1 MAGFWVQLLKMAGVP
16 LLELCPRSSFPLRPA
31 AVLLINISD
40 GLDFLGGRTPA
51 HWSDQPWDKFIFQEI
66 EKMWVCKNTRWDN
79 ILDRPLPFCLPP
91 NFSANAE
98 KKTFFLWGVIPYS
111 YNCVSDPATEMII
124 VFLFIFYY
132 YSSFSHGLF
141 PSGSVPAHNGALAPY
156 RLLGPRSLTLPH
168 YN

>member
-1 MAGFWVQLLKMAGVP
+1 MAGFWVQLLKMAGFGVQLLKMAGVP
-16 LLELCPRSSFPLRPA
+16 LLERCPRSSFPLRPA

-91 NFSANAE
+91 NFSANAQ
-98 KKTFFLWGVIPYS
+98 KKTFFMGGHP
-111 YNCVSDPATEMII
+111 
-124 VFLFIFYY
+124 FLFQLCLW
-132 YSSFSHGLF
+132 SSYWNDHCVFIHLLSLFLLF
-141 PSGSVPAHNGALAPY
+141 PW
-156 RLLGPRSLTLPH
+156 SLSQRKCPST
-168 YN
+168 

>member
-1 MAGFWVQLLKMAGVP
+1 MAGVP

-66 EKMWVCKNTRWDN
+66 EKMWVYKNTRWDN

-98 KKTFFLWGVIPYS
+98 KKTFFMGGHPLLLQLCLWS
-111 YNCVSDPATEMII
+111 SHWNEHCV
-124 VFLFIFYY
+124 F
-132 YSSFSHGLF
+132 SSFIIIPPF
-141 PSGSVPAHNGALAPY
+141 PMVSFPAEVSQHIME
-156 RLLGPRSLTLPH
+156 RLPH
-168 YN
+168 IDYWAPGR

>member
-1 MAGFWVQLLKMAGVP
+1 MAGVP

-51 HWSDQPWDKFIFQEI
+51 HWSDQPWGKFIFQEI
-66 EKMWVCKNTRWDN
+66 EEKWICKNSPWDN
-79 ILDRPLPFCLPP
+79 ILAGPLPFCLPP

-98 KKTFFLWGVIPYS
+98 KKTFFMGGHPLLLQLCLWSS
-111 YNCVSDPATEMII
+111 YWNDHCV
-124 VFLFIFYY
+124 FIHLYH

-168 YN
+168 YTSEDSF

>member
-1 MAGFWVQLLKMAGVP
+1 MAGFGVQLLKMAGVP

-98 KKTFFLWGVIPYS
+98 KKTFFYGRSSLS
-111 YNCVSDPATEMII
+111 LSTVSLIQLLKWSLC
-124 VFLFIFYY
+124 F
-132 YSSFSHGLF
+132 YSSLSLFLLF
-141 PSGSVPAHNGALAPY
+141 PW
-156 RLLGPRSLTLPH
+156 SLSQRKCPST
-168 YN
+168 